1 MRGEFSIRVPDQ
13 ELETFSMLVEVHQQ
27 VAALLGHPLPRRV
40 SGDPG
45 QVHTAGVVL
54 DDEQHLQA
62 AQEDRINNVDGANL
76 YPRPVSSPWMRR

>member
-45 QVHTAGVVL
+45 QVHPPGAVL
-54 DDEQHLQA
+54 DKEQYVEEV
-62 AQEDRINNVDGANL
+62 QEDGL
-76 YPRPVSSPWMRR
+76 PRPPSGAG